1 MPFKVSRAFV
11 SDYKLSREPSEPF
24 KVEKRHKR
32 SYAPSSLK
40 VLKGPG
46 ENFKKGSTWMV
57 ADLNGYAQFTYRRDD
72 NVVKSNSVY
81 IENIEISP
89 DRRGKGFGS
98 NLYMKVEA
106 FARNIGADW
115 IQIDSE
121 LEVSGFWV
129 RHGFRKLDITT
140 EGKRIPM
147 IKKIN

>member
-1 MPFKVSRAFV
+1 MSGELSGSFKI
-11 SDYKLSREPSEPF
+11 
-24 KVEKRHKR
+24 EKRHMR
-32 SYAPSSLK
+32 SYAPSGLK

-46 ENFKKGSTWMV
+46 ENFEKGSTWMV
-57 ADLNGYAQFTYRRDD
+57 ADPNGYAQFTFRRDE

-81 IENIEISP
+81 IETIEINSAK
-89 DRRGKGFGS
+89 RGRGFGS
-98 NLYMKVEA
+98 GLYMKVEE

-121 LEVSGFWV
+121 LDVSGFWV
-129 RHGFRKLDITT
+129 RHGFRKLEGTP

>member
-1 MPFKVSRAFV
+1 MS
-11 SDYKLSREPSEPF
+11 SEPSDIF
-24 KVEKRHKR
+24 MVNKRHMR
-32 SYAPSSLK
+32 TYAPDGLK

-46 ENFKKGSTWMV
+46 ENFGKGSTWMV
-57 ADLNGYAQFTYRRDD
+57 ADPNGYAQFTYRRDE

-81 IENIEISP
+81 IEYIEINP
-89 DRRGKGFGS
+89 ERRGKGFGS
-98 NLYMKVEA
+98 GLYMKVEE

-121 LEVSGFWV
+121 SEVSGFWI
-129 RHGFRKLDITT
+129 RHGFRKLDITP